1 MQKTMKTILQV
12 LFGLA
17 LCVGI
22 GAVLIYSSLPIFWE
36 HEELL
41 DPGVYSLTWRSG
53 VMLVLLLA
61 ITQGISFLV
70 FRRIRWGQV
79 ARSPRGKGTM

>member
-1 MQKTMKTILQV
+1 MKTVLQV
-12 LFGLA
+12 LVGLV

-36 HEELL
+36 HEDLQ
-41 DPGVYSLTWRSG
+41 PHVYSFTWRSG

-61 ITQGISFLV
+61 ATQGISFLV
-70 FRRIRWGQV
+70 FRRLRWGR
-79 ARSPRGKGTM
+79 ARNQ